1 MSAMPPDNNE
11 SMNLGGSGAGVLET
25 PRDLMNA
32 DMSATTRQ
40 QMSSQQRMRRLKN
53 KIFLRAYCNGDEMT
67 PEEEERGRRLQLARI
82 KKNKKQR
89 ERYRQTAEEERKL
102 KIAEEER
109 KLKNVY
115 LTVTRIKKNKKQ
127 CEPVTNVCE
136 GEKGEALKVKA
147 LCCFDGCNNQ
157 VRSGGV
163 CSRHGAK
170 QTRTCNKKGCTN
182 QAQLRGV
189 CVAHGAKTKCC
200 SHVECTKQVVR
211 EGKCKD
217 HAGPAE
223 TFHGSCSIESCHN
236 IGILVKVN
244 KVLVCKRYPCMS
256 HSGKGVRCSAKGC
269 PKYVKPLQQ
278 GKMRQMMCVFH
289 CDMVPKRCIHQG
301 CVNDAL
307 QGGVCYF
314 HGANTKLCCYDIR
327 LFNESTKEWKV
338 SPCNNY
344 ARKGGFCNRHGATKP
359 LPTCRCHGCT
369 NKCRNGDICNGCY
382 IESLI

>member
-1 MSAMPPDNNE
+1 
-11 SMNLGGSGAGVLET
+11 
-25 PRDLMNA
+25 
-32 DMSATTRQ
+32 
-40 QMSSQQRMRRLKN
+40 
-53 KIFLRAYCNGDEMT
+53 MT
-67 PEEEERGRRLQLARI
+67 PKEEERGRRLQLARV

-89 ERYRQTAEEERKL
+89 ERYCQTAEEEMKL

-109 KLKNVY
+109 KLKNVC
-115 LTVTRIKKNKKQ
+115 LTVTD
-127 CEPVTNVCE
+127 VCK
-136 GEKGEALKVKA
+136 GEKGAAVKVKA

-170 QTRTCNKKGCTN
+170 QPRTCSKKGCTN

-189 CVAHGAKTKCC
+189 CVAHGAKTKHC
-200 SHVECTKQVVR
+200 SHVGSTKQVVR

-236 IGILVKVN
+236 RGALVKVN

-256 HSGKGVRCSAKGC
+256 HSGKGVQCSAKRC
-269 PKYVKPLQQ
+269 PKYVKPVQQ
-278 GKMRQMMCVFH
+278 GKMRQMICVFH

-307 QGGVCYF
+307 QGGVCYC

-327 LFNESTKEWKV
+327 LFDESTKEWKV

-359 LPTCRCHGCT
+359 LSTCSCRGCT